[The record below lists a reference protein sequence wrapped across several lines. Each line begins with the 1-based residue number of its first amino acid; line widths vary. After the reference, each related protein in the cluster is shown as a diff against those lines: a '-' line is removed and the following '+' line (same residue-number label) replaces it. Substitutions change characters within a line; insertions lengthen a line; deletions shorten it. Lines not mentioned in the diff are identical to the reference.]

1 MMPEEAFFCKFK
13 NKDCLLPLQ
22 TSLEI
27 KIIPSHEKLISLQGS
42 NFQEYNWK
50 LFYSVHRRTK

>member
-42 NFQEYNWK
+42 NFQEYN
-50 LFYSVHRRTK
+50 